1 MCKPSHPAEPKKSP
15 GPPAGDAPL
24 LWLPGTLCDARVFA
38 PMRARIAGRVHHDVD
53 MTGHA
58 DVAGLARAILDQAP
72 PRFIAVG
79 FSLGAI
85 AALALAAEAPDR
97 IAGLALIAANA
108 RDVPAERHAER
119 RALAQTTPA
128 HLVGETLWPASV
140 APARLGDE
148 DLRGTIVAM
157 ARAAPAGTLPRQTE
171 LALTRPD
178 RRPLLPRLA
187 MPMLVIGGAEDK
199 VVPPEMQH
207 EIAAACP
214 QARLHIIPGAGHFVP
229 LEDPAACALALAAW
243 LGPVDPD
250 FHVPR

>member
-1 MCKPSHPAEPKKSP
+1 MCNPSHPAEPKKSP
-15 GPPAGDAPL
+15 DHPAGQVPL

-38 PMRARIAGRVHHDVD
+38 PMRARIGGRVHHDID

-58 DVAGLARAILDQAP
+58 DVGSLARAILEQAP

-85 AALALAAEAPDR
+85 AALALAAEAPER
-97 IAGLALIAANA
+97 MAGLALIAANA
-108 RDVPAERHAER
+108 RDVPADRHAER
-119 RALAQTTPA
+119 RALARTAPA
-128 HLVGETLWPASV
+128 ELVGETLWPASV

-148 DLRGTIVAM
+148 RLRGTIVAM
-157 ARAAPAGTLPRQTE
+157 AQAAPAGTLVRQTE

-178 RRPLLPRLA
+178 RRRLLLRLA
-187 MPMLVIGGAEDK
+187 MPVLVIGGGEDR
-199 VVPPEMQH
+199 VAPPELQH

-229 LEDPAACALALAAW
+229 LEDPDACALALAAW
-243 LGPVDPD
+243 LGPADPD
-250 FHVPR
+250 FNDAR